1 MIRNWSPAGG
11 RVLRALRTAG
21 IRRPAARAAAPV
33 THGLIVLCCLL
44 FLVSPAAGLD
54 PSLGSGDGL
63 LAAQRAY
70 FHRWGVIP
78 ADLFDGS
85 PRALLTP
92 ATALFVHGS
101 WVHLLGN
108 MLFLYV
114 FGVLT
119 EERMGHVRFLLFFL
133 GCGYLALLGYAI
145 ANDDSRQSLVGA
157 SGAISAVLGAFLYLF
172 PRARVTSLLPF
183 LLFMP
188 LRFPAWLVLPFWAAL
203 QWLSAWRAGDGPGVA
218 YLAHLVG
225 FGLGFLCAWVRF
237 GMRARVKAAPAPA
250 SEGENQP

>member
-1 MIRNWSPAGG
+1 MIRNWGSSAG
-11 RVLRALRTAG
+11 RTPRAARTAG
-21 IRRPAARAAAPV
+21 NRRPARGSAPV

-54 PSLGSGDGL
+54 PSNGSGDEL

-70 FHRWGVIP
+70 FRHWGVIP
-78 ADLFDGS
+78 AELFDGS
-85 PRALLTP
+85 PRALLAP
-92 ATALFVHGS
+92 VTALFVHGS

-114 FGVLT
+114 FGAMT
-119 EERMGHVRFLLFFL
+119 EERMGRVRFLLFFL
-133 GCGYLALLGYAI
+133 GCGCLALLGYAI

-188 LRFPAWLVLPFWAAL
+188 LRFPAWVVLPFWAAL

-225 FGLGFLCAWVRF
+225 FGLGFLCAWVAHGR
-237 GMRARVKAAPAPA
+237 RARVKSAPTPAP
-250 SEGENQP
+250 EGENQP